1 MVDRP
6 NPAHEQ
12 ACPGAWAGFLSGPHR
27 ALAPLGHSAGR
38 RDGPA
43 TPAITAARRRTE
55 GTTTERRE
63 RRALLRQRGPG
74 RSPERV
80 DDCGGG
86 SAAEVVD
93 GEGLPTA
100 GGLLPGVL
108 QQHTRWGNLEA

>member
-6 NPAHEQ
+6 NPAHEP

-63 RRALLRQRGPG
+63 RRARFAAARPRTLTGKG
-74 RSPERV
+74 RRLWGRF
-80 DDCGGG
+80 GGG
-86 SAAEVVD
+86 
-93 GEGLPTA
+93 
-100 GGLLPGVL
+100 GG
-108 QQHTRWGNLEA
+108 